1 MLKHDRN
8 AVLHRIVAAATSA
21 VKPGVG
27 AIARARGKRL
37 MTCRASE
44 KLEQCL
50 GKRRRHLM
58 ILDPFTMNTWL

>member
-1 MLKHDRN
+1 MLEHDRN
-8 AVLHRIVAAATSA
+8 AVLHRIVAAATCA
-21 VKPGVG
+21 MKPGVG
-27 AIARARGKRL
+27 AIAGPGGKRL
-37 MTCRASE
+37 MTYRASE